1 MHRKPLVIVPADR
14 KMIGKHAFH
23 SAGEKYLSALVSG
36 SDVIPFVLPSLSPTL
51 PLREILENIDG
62 LFLTG
67 SHSISSR
74 IIIQMNPV
82 TMAIC
87 TTGIVM
93 RMVCRSFRSLSK
105 CRYLCLPFAAG
116 FRK

>member
-14 KMIGKHAFH
+14 KIMGKHAYH

-67 SHSISSR
+67 SYSNIEPHHYSNEPSYEGNLHDQHSD
-74 IIIQMNPV
+74 
-82 TMAIC
+82 
-87 TTGIVM
+87 
-93 RMVCRSFRSLSK
+93 
-105 CRYLCLPFAAG
+105 
-116 FRK
+116 